1 MHPSFPCAPSPRLLR
16 WHVRGEPPRLSTT
29 LIIWG
34 TAPFFNT
41 FPHPFP
47 HPAPPLHPPYIA
59 KHPQSY
65 VRKHNMLCLQQRRDA
80 TCGTP
85 PFNLNLQVDLEAIFA
100 SLYMPFTS
108 PPNSP
113 TQGTCVPPPRRQV
126 AKMGRAPDCLCARKS
141 TPRQC
146 GVRPQIPID
155 MQASDVLAMCQRV
168 RRQID
173 LGQLRTIDMRVDL
186 RGRYI
191 GMSQDLL

>member
-1 MHPSFPCAPSPRLLR
+1 
-16 WHVRGEPPRLSTT
+16 
-29 LIIWG
+29 
-34 TAPFFNT
+34 
-41 FPHPFP
+41 
-47 HPAPPLHPPYIA
+47 
-59 KHPQSY
+59 
-65 VRKHNMLCLQQRRDA
+65 MLCLQQRRDA

-113 TQGTCVPPPRRQV
+113 TQGTCVPPLRRQV
-126 AKMGRAPDCLCARKS
+126 AKNGAGPRLPMRAQKHAATIWGPPPL
-141 TPRQC
+141 
-146 GVRPQIPID
+146 IFIN
-155 MQASDVLAMCQRV
+155 MQVSEVLAMCQRV